1 MSRRQGPAKR
11 LLVLPALLVVGLLVL
26 VHAVRAAGP
35 PPADDEL
42 AVADVPPV
50 AAQVTRCSRDDPAA
64 TLGRIREEI
73 DLRGRVTSELVH
85 ACPTV
90 FDGLEVHY
98 AGELVGDLLHR
109 EGGAW
114 VMVND
119 DDYALETGPLAT
131 HRDPRGMNSGLNVW
145 LPDGLHDRITGLGA
159 PNRRGD
165 VVHLVGRIHR
175 TDPRDGGGLTLR
187 AQQLTVLA
195 PATEIDEPVDL
206 PQAALASAALAA
218 GAVLW
223 GVRRRS
229 RPGPPRP

>member
-1 MSRRQGPAKR
+1 MTRRQGPAKR

-26 VHAVRAAGP
+26 VHAVRDAGP
-35 PPADDEL
+35 APADDDL
-42 AVADVPPV
+42 AVADVPP
-50 AAQVTRCSRDDPAA
+50 AAGPVTRCSRGDPPA
-64 TLGRIREEI
+64 TLGRIGDRL
-73 DLRGRVTSELVH
+73 DPRGRVTSELVH

-98 AGELVGDLLHR
+98 VGELVGDLLHR

-119 DDYALETGPLAT
+119 DDYALRTGPLPT
-131 HRDPRGMNSGLNVW
+131 HGEPRGMNSGLNVW
-145 LPDGLHDRITGLGA
+145 LADGLHERITAPGA

-165 VVHLVGRIHR
+165 VVHVVGRIHR

-195 PATEIDEPVDL
+195 PATEIHEPVDL
-206 PQAALASAALAA
+206 PQAALAGAALTA

-229 RPGPPRP
+229 RPGPTRR

>member
-1 MSRRQGPAKR
+1 MTRRQGPAKR

-26 VHAVRAAGP
+26 VHVVRDAGP
-35 PPADDEL
+35 PPADHEL
-42 AVADVPPV
+42 AVADLPPV
-50 AAQVTRCSRDDPAA
+50 AGQVTRCSRGDPPA
-64 TLGRIREEI
+64 TLGRIREEL
-73 DLRGRVTSELVH
+73 DLRDRVTSELVH

-98 AGELVGDLLHR
+98 VGELVGDLLHR
-109 EGGAW
+109 EDGAW

-119 DDYALETGPLAT
+119 DDYALETGPLPT
-131 HRDPRGMNSGLNVW
+131 HRDQRGMNSGLSVW
-145 LPDGLHDRITGLGA
+145 LADGLHQQITAPGA

-206 PQAALASAALAA
+206 PQAALAGAALAA
-218 GAVLW
+218 GALLW
-223 GVRRRS
+223 GLRRRS
-229 RPGPPRP
+229 RSAPSRR